1 MIKDIF
7 MDDFFPVEKI
17 MKSKGNE
24 SVKAS
29 VSIDKEAAAKVAERF
44 ERKEADLRSALKGE
58 AEAIVL
64 NDYRVSKSDNDY
76 AYFVEQELNALVKKG
91 LREQSGK
98 RFNNRVDASTEE
110 VNTPGISEVT
120 SADLG
125 VKKPYSFEELEA
137 LVDNS
142 EDLIDRR
149 NQQFKLEKE
158 ILEVEGEEILNLKFE
173 YARSFKS
180 FYWISNGRISIG
192 EERPILEP
200 WEFSLYNKGIMNSK
214 KMATLSFAVARYLGC
229 KQEDLA
235 PVWFENKPHFYE
247 ESTRRLVEIN
257 VVDGKAFGY
266 KDGIKKI

>member
-1 MIKDIF
+1 MRKNIS
-7 MDDFFPVEKI
+7 MDDFYVQKI
-17 MKSKGNE
+17 RRTNRQE
-24 SVKAS
+24 APKAS
-29 VSIDKEAAAKVAERF
+29 ISIDKEEAAKVAKRF
-44 ERKEADLRSALKGE
+44 EKKEEDLRSELKSE

-64 NDYRVSKSDNDY
+64 KDYGATKSDENY
-76 AYFVEQELNALVKKG
+76 AFYLEQELNALVKKA
-91 LREQSGK
+91 LRKQSGK
-98 RFNNRVDASTEE
+98 LYNNGVNPSTEE
-110 VNTPGISEVT
+110 GNTPGISEAT

-125 VKKPYSFEELEA
+125 IKNCSFEELET

-149 NQQFKLEKE
+149 NQQFKIDAEY
-158 ILEVEGEEILNLKFE
+158 LEVEGEEIRNVYFE

-180 FYWISNGRISIG
+180 FYWISGGRISIG
-192 EERPILEP
+192 EERPRLEP
-200 WEFSLYNKGIMNSK
+200 GEFFLFNKGIMNRK
-214 KMATLSFAVARYLGC
+214 KMDTLSFAVARYLGC